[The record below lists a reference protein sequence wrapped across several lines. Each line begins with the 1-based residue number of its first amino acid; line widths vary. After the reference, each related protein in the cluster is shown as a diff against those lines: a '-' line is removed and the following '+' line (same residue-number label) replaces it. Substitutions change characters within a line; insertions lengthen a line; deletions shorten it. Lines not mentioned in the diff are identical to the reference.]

1 MNMMMMMMQL
11 MDIEIWFDEID
22 TEDEIEYPLIRSPDT
37 IWTPLE
43 NKN

>member
-1 MNMMMMMMQL
+1 

-22 TEDEIEYPLIRSPDT
+22 EEDEIAYPLMCSTDN
-37 IWTPLE
+37 IWTPPE

>member
-1 MNMMMMMMQL
+1 

-22 TEDEIEYPLIRSPDT
+22 AEDEIEYPLIRSPDT
-37 IWTPLE
+37 IWTPPE

>member
-1 MNMMMMMMQL
+1 

-22 TEDEIEYPLIRSPDT
+22 EEDEIEYPLMCSTDN
-37 IWTPLE
+37 IWTPPE